1 MSQPWDYDQNGKG
14 NKFKYVLR
22 LKHIVTSDKI

>member
-14 NKFKYVLR
+14 NGLKDVLI
-22 LKHIVTSDKI
+22 LKHILPSDKI